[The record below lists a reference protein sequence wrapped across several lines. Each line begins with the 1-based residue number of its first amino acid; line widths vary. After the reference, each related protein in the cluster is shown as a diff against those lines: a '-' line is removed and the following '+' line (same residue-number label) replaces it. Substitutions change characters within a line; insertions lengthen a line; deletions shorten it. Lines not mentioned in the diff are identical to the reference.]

1 MKPKRTLPSQLP
13 AVQRVMEK
21 LSEMKREEIDW
32 ESEKE
37 KKQRDK
43 KAFLKATLRNT
54 QSESPAF
61 FAPTPPLPSVLPPPP
76 LNETSDND
84 KRKTPTHRNGNCRG
98 LL

>member
-1 MKPKRTLPSQLP
+1 
-13 AVQRVMEK
+13 
-21 LSEMKREEIDW
+21 MKREEIDW

-61 FAPTPPLPSVLPPPP
+61 FADAAVAVGAAAAAA
-76 LNETSDND
+76 
-84 KRKTPTHRNGNCRG
+84 K
-98 LL
+98 